1 MRKLYLLLLI
11 ACPWVLSA
19 TQLSEQRYTQDDIE
33 ELIQNVVPSEY
44 VEAFLCYTSMDEN
57 PALLQ
62 IQLLAIGKL
71 ESDWVKLK
79 SDNINKN
86 GTHDVGY
93 LMLNSDNI
101 SNKRFMSQFGP
112 LDEYPAKNTME
123 LYFITCIRYYRYLC
137 QRYGYENGAT
147 IYNAGEAQYARR
159 TIPVSTRY
167 YADRVNKYITDYTS
181 ELHAIA
187 KKNEKTRERE
197 EKLQEWE
204 WQRTESLL
212 RQTFVEHRISIQDY
226 PKPLYQRNHFVIHN
240 SIECIIKKREEWANL
255 PSFPPLTA

>member
-1 MRKLYLLLLI
+1 MKKLCLLLLI
-11 ACPWVLSA
+11 ASPWVLSA
-19 TQLSEQRYTQDDIE
+19 TQLSEQHYTKDDLE
-33 ELIQNVVPSEY
+33 ELIQNVIPSEY
-44 VEAFLCYTSMDEN
+44 VEAFLFYTSMDGN
-57 PALLQ
+57 PALLR

-101 SNKRFMSQFGP
+101 NNKRFMRQFGP
-112 LDEYPAKNTME
+112 LDEYPAKDTME
-123 LYFITCIRYYRYLC
+123 LYLITCIRYYQYLC

-147 IYNAGEAQYARR
+147 IYNAGETRYVRR
-159 TIPVSTRY
+159 AVPASTRY
-167 YADRVNKYITDYTS
+167 YVNRVNKYITDYIH

-187 KKNEKTRERE
+187 QKNEKTRERE
-197 EKLQEWE
+197 ELLREWE
-204 WQRTESLL
+204 RQRVETLL

-226 PKPLYQRNHFVIHN
+226 PKPLCQRNHFFIQN
-240 SIECIIKKREEWANL
+240 SIECIIKRREEWAN
-255 PSFPPLTA
+255 